1 MMKLKI
7 NRNSFLK
14 QEKYAKNQRG
24 FKMKTSLIAFLLVV
38 GFVGTAHAFDASLP
52 FHVGTTISVSVTN
65 SASSAAAIPIASNP
79 SWQILVQNTGANLAF
94 CKLGGSTITATT
106 TDFPVPAG
114 IIETLTIDQ
123 DSKFI
128 SCITASSTTTVYV
141 TGGVGH

>member
-1 MMKLKI
+1 MKSRI

-24 FKMKTSLIAFLLVV
+24 VKMKIALVALLIIM
-38 GFVGTAHAFDASLP
+38 GFMGEAYAADASLP
-52 FHVGTTISVSVTN
+52 FHPGPTISVSVTN

-79 SWQILVQNTGANLAF
+79 SWQILVQNTGSNTAF
-94 CKLGGSTITATT
+94 CKFGGSGITAAT
-106 TDFPVPAG
+106 TDFPIPAG

-123 DSKFI
+123 DFKFI